1 MCTWYFIVDDR
12 TTLLSTRK
20 KLCATKEAGGFES
33 EPRWFLSG
41 LKTKS
46 RFYLPLV
53 HKGDESKKV
62 LCDLDIQSTILFNK
76 ALCDHM
82 EARNTSTASV

>member
-1 MCTWYFIVDDR
+1 MVLKVSQDSF
-12 TTLLSTRK
+12 
-20 KLCATKEAGGFES
+20 
-33 EPRWFLSG
+33 FLSFWV
-41 LKTKS
+41 KTKS

-53 HKGDESKKV
+53 HKSDESKKV